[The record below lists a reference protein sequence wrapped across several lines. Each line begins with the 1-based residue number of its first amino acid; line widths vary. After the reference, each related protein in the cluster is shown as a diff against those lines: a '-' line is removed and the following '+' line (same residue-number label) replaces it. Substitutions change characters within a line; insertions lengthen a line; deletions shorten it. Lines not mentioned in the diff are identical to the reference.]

1 MKTSDK
7 ILDVARQL
15 FNESGIRNTTT
26 RGIAVTMAISPGN
39 LHYHFKH
46 TEDIV
51 IALFRQL
58 IDWYDH
64 IIEQVQYLSLECI
77 DDLIPILEL
86 IYEKM
91 DEFRFLFLHF
101 VEIGIWI
108 PDIRIDYQ
116 HLVAKRENQFINWLE
131 RLEEQGVLVT
141 LSPQI
146 KTNLVKKLFI
156 VGDFWMSYNT
166 LSYRYSGIE
175 AKKDYVDTMMS
186 LLLPYVKDR

>member
-26 RGIAVTMAISPGN
+26 RGIAASMAISPGN

-77 DDLIPILEL
+77 DDLTPILEL

-108 PDIRIDYQ
+108 PDIRTDYQ

-131 RLEEQGVLVT
+131 RLEEQGVFVK

-146 KTNLVKKLFI
+146 KSNLVKKLFI
-156 VGDFWMSYNT
+156 VGDFWISYNT